1 VPVVPGTI
9 KIVFS
14 INFLHFILAQTLLKN
29 SGKFSKKYFLPRKA
43 GTKPKVLNKTEQL
56 KPNSNH
62 DFWFKLAISNH
73 LFRTNVALSCLQP
86 IC

>member
-29 SGKFSKKYFLPRKA
+29 SGKISKKYFPPRKA
-43 GTKPKVLNKTEQL
+43 GTKPKVLNKTE
-56 KPNSNH
+56 
-62 DFWFKLAISNH
+62 H
-73 LFRTNVALSCLQP
+73 LSLSQTQTVIFGLNWLFP
-86 IC
+86 ITCFAPM